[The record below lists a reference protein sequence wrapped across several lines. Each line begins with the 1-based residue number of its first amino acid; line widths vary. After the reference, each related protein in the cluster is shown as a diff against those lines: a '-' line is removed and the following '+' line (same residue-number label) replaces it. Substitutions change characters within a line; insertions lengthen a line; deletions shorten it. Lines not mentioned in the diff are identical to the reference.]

1 VSKMTGW
8 DWAFLLIFSSL
19 ILMIVLVA
27 VLGG

>member
-8 DWAFLLIFSSL
+8 DWAFLLIFGSL